1 MKKTGRIVSVVLAL
15 VLILSA
21 VCALAACNKKTDESL
36 VSKYSYRMGPSDLPT
51 AWNVHTYQS
60 NSATYVLDY
69 SSDTLYTFDYKDINN
84 PSAGYAIVPSMAASD
99 PVDVTSEYASRFGYS
114 ETENKAYKITLKQTL
129 KFDNG
134 DPINARTFEESMK
147 LLLAPEAVNFRADN
161 VYASGDLKI
170 LGAENYVKQG
180 SYSYGEFVSENY
192 GAEEYV
198 DPTDFVANAEGI
210 LQYEGRDAALNIYDG
225 GNWGSNGLADYAGL
239 GYLSTGYVMD
249 DTTDRAKVF
258 DVDGKWILTRSLE
271 EDEEAKDYLFYDL
284 EGNLLK
290 QRYVNDAGTAWV
302 YLDKDGNIV
311 EEWAGC
317 KIKYVS
323 PSYDPLEAAAD
334 KDGYVKLTAALLKNL
349 QDCIATLHGCAN
361 VEEYAAKCEDDDN
374 FVGADGDINYAY
386 VEWEEMALWGKYY
399 EVFDWSGVGF
409 FAASDYDLIIVLKN
423 PMEDNFY
430 LRYELCSS
438 FFLVHPETYKACID
452 TSKGSYTNSYG
463 TSVDT
468 YVGFGPY
475 KLTSYVADNS
485 MRLERNEYWHGY
497 SEAGAEGKYQTTDI
511 VYTVVKDDATR
522 LEMFLKGELD
532 SYGLQAKD
540 MKDYIN
546 SDYLYYTDSESTWY
560 LAMNPQLENLEKVQK
575 EASPVTA
582 GNKVIKTILSIQEF
596 RQAMSYSLDR
606 EAFNLVLSPTSGV
619 AKALLSSMIVADPDS
634 GSSYRETEAAKDAI
648 LSFWGLADQWGEG
661 KKYATRDDAIAS
673 ITGYDPTGAKA
684 LFDAAYDKAVADGL
698 FEEAGINPETD
709 KWELQI
715 LIGMPSKS
723 ATFYTEGSQYLQT
736 NWTNAVKGTKFE
748 GHLSF
753 VESQELGSSSFGEY
767 LRNGSVDLLFGVGYG
782 GSMFNPYSM
791 MDCFTGNLQYDKFTD
806 KAKVDLDIEIGGKTL
821 RASLYAW
828 VSQCLQGDKIT
839 ATVIGADGN
848 ATSETVSISA
858 GASDDPATRI
868 KILAVCEEKVLSLSN
883 IIPLMTDSS
892 ASLRCMRIVY
902 KTEEYILGLGR
913 GGVEYYTYTMDDAT
927 WANYVKEQGGTLNY
941 K

>member
-15 VLILSA
+15 VLVLSA
-21 VCALAACNKKTDESL
+21 VCALAACNKKEDESIIK
-36 VSKYSYRMGPSDLPT
+36 KYSYRMGPSDLPT

-69 SSDTLYTFDYKDINN
+69 SSDALYTFDYKDINN

-99 PVDVTSEYASRFGYS
+99 PVDVTGEYATRFGYS
-114 ETENKAYKITLKQTL
+114 DTENKAYKITLKQNL

-147 LLLAPEAVNFRADN
+147 LLLAPEALNFRADN

-170 LGAENYVKQG
+170 LGAEEYVKQD
-180 SYSYGEFVSENY
+180 SYSYGEIVSESY

-198 DPTDFVANAEGI
+198 DPEDFVANDDGI

-225 GNWGSNGLADYAGL
+225 GNWGSNGLADYAGV
-239 GYLSTGYVMD
+239 GYLATGFVMD
-249 DTTDRAKVF
+249 EETGRAKVF
-258 DVDGKWILTRSLE
+258 NTKGEWILTRSLE
-271 EDEEAKDYLFYDL
+271 EDEEVGDFLFYDKQD
-284 EGNLLK
+284 NLLE

-317 KIKYVS
+317 KTKYIS

-334 KDGYVKLTAALLKNL
+334 EDGYVKLTAELLKNL
-349 QDCIATLHGCAN
+349 QDCIAILHGCADSD
-361 VEEYAAKCEDDDN
+361 EYAAVCKEDEN
-374 FVGADGDINYAY
+374 FVGKESDINYAL
-386 VEWEEMALWGKYY
+386 VEWEEMAFWGKYY
-399 EVFDWSGVGF
+399 DLFDWSGVGF

-463 TSVDT
+463 TSVDK

-475 KLTSYVADNS
+475 KLTNYVADNS

-497 SEAGAEGKYQTTDI
+497 SEPGAEGKYQTTDI
-511 VYTVVKDDATR
+511 VYTVVKEDATR

-532 SYGLQAKD
+532 SYGLTAKD

-560 LAMNPQLENLEKVQK
+560 MTMNPDRDNLAKVQK
-575 EASPVTA
+575 DTTPVTA
-582 GNKVIKTILSIQEF
+582 GNKVIKTILDIQEF

-606 EAFNLVLSPTSGV
+606 AAFNLVLSPTSGI

-634 GSSYRETEAAKDAI
+634 GSSYRETDAAKDAI

-661 KKYATRDDAIAS
+661 KKYATRDAAIES

-684 LFDAAYDKAVADGL
+684 LFDAAYEKAVEGGL
-698 FEEAGINPETD
+698 FEEAGIDPVND
-709 KWELQI
+709 NWELQI

-723 ATFYTEGSQYLQT
+723 ATFYTEGSKYLQT

-753 VESQELGSSSFGEY
+753 VESQELGSTSFGDY

-791 MDCFTGNLQYDKFTD
+791 MDCFTGSLQYDKFTD
-806 KAKVDLDIEIGGKTL
+806 KTKIDLDVEIDGKTL
-821 RASLYAW
+821 RASLYNW
-828 VSQCLQGDKIT
+828 VSKCLLGDKIT
-839 ATVIGADGN
+839 AQVIGSDGN
-848 ATSETVSISA
+848 ATDETVSISA

-883 IIPLMTDSS
+883 VIPLMTDSS
-892 ASLRCMRIVY
+892 ASLRCMRIKY

-913 GGVEYYTYTMDDAT
+913 GGVEYYTYTMSDAE
-927 WANYVKEQGGTLNY
+927 WAAYVESIGGTLNY